1 VPASDVD
8 TVVVD
13 SLKALDPDRPI
24 READIERRHWNV
36 RFGPIPDMTVVKG
49 WGFRRTSLLTE
60 TRQFQFEDVYC
71 PETQSALG
79 GARTGLLQIWGVD
92 RASGSEQAI
101 GRKVR
106 NPTET
111 IWSFDI

>member
-1 VPASDVD
+1 VIACMSLAPPNRGSLNSTHVYGTRVSVEEPSTAS
-8 TVVVD
+8 
-13 SLKALDPDRPI
+13 
-24 READIERRHWNV
+24 
-36 RFGPIPDMTVVKG
+36 IPDMTVVKG
-49 WGFRRTSLLTE
+49 GISQGLLTE
-60 TRQFQFEDVYC
+60 TRQFQFEDVNC

-106 NPTET
+106 NTTET

>member
-1 VPASDVD
+1 MSVMRRIA
-8 TVVVD
+8 D
-13 SLKALDPDRPI
+13 SSRTRGWD
-24 READIERRHWNV
+24 
-36 RFGPIPDMTVVKG
+36 FG
-49 WGFRRTSLLTE
+49 RTSLLTE
-60 TRQFQFEDVYC
+60 TRQFQFEDVNC
-71 PETQSALG
+71 PETQSALA

-106 NPTET
+106 NTTET

>member
-1 VPASDVD
+1 MS
-8 TVVVD
+8 
-13 SLKALDPDRPI
+13 ALPPK
-24 READIERRHWNV
+24 ADIRRQPFDV
-36 RFGPIPDMTVVKG
+36 GFGPIPDMTVVKG
-49 WGFRRTSLLTE
+49 WGFRRTRLLTE
-60 TRQFQFEDVYC
+60 TK
-71 PETQSALG
+71 TQSALG

-106 NPTET
+106 NTTET